1 WASRADRTGM
11 NGGLNT
17 DATLGRT
24 GRAALEHLRRPSG
37 YPTWL
42 LTRTNDYE
50 QIVIAA
56 VDPQFSIVA
65 NSVLP
70 NDLATDRFLANVSKV
85 EIPVQLSNGLH
96 YGSLIGLSRHAPGPM
111 APHAESLLPL
121 VATLVVV
128 LHCR

>member
-1 WASRADRTGM
+1 M

-24 GRAALEHLRRPSG
+24 ARAALEHLRRQSG
-37 YPTWL
+37 FATWL
-42 LTRTNDYE
+42 LTRTNDFE

-70 NDLATDRFLANVSKV
+70 NDLSTDRFLANVSKL
-85 EIPVQLSNGLH
+85 EIPVQLSNGIH
-96 YGSLIGLSRHAPGPM
+96 YGSLIGLSRQSLYAKLNRYGPDGADPAPEG
-111 APHAESLLPL
+111 SG
-121 VATLVVV
+121 
-128 LHCR
+128 